1 MFRKL
6 PGDED
11 VLTKKQNW
19 ITWAIALV
27 LGVVVMWTT
36 GLLWAGLLT
45 FMGLGAIVRLTV
57 AIRNKQF

>member
-11 VLTKKQNW
+11 VLTRKQNW

-27 LGVVVMWTT
+27 FAIIVLVTT
-36 GLLWAGLLT
+36 KQLWAALLT
-45 FMGLGAIVRLTV
+45 FIGLGAIVRLTV
-57 AIRNKQF
+57 AVRNKQF